1 MLSSK
6 SKIFITGA
14 TGFVGSYILRK
25 LIADGQENIYC
36 LKRKQSDFKLA
47 ADVAAKV
54 HWVDGDILD
63 IPSLEKHL
71 CGMDIVIHAAAI
83 VTFHT
88 KNKKMLIET
97 AMTGTANLVN
107 VAMHCEV
114 KKFIHI
120 SSIAAIGR
128 RKKKE
133 DIDEKLMFSH
143 SEFDTTYGLSKFLA
157 EQEVWRAHAEGLF
170 TTILSPSMVLGAGH
184 WENSSVQIFKKVYQ
198 GIKYFPEGVNGW
210 VDVRDVA
217 EAVSLAIKG
226 DFNGERFIISAENI
240 HYQNM
245 FAMIAEQ
252 LKVKPPI
259 LKFNYLWSGIIWR
272 LEAIRSLLLGSKPII
287 TKETIVSTA
296 VESYYDNKKSI
307 RLLGINYRDMQI
319 TIKDSCDAFIN
330 SWPKGEKGAIF
341 GNL

>member
-1 MLSSK
+1 MLSTK
-6 SKIFITGA
+6 SNIFITGA
-14 TGFVGSYILRK
+14 TGFIGSYILRK
-25 LIADGQENIYC
+25 LITEGYENIFC
-36 LKRKQSDFKLA
+36 LKRLQSDFQLA
-47 ADVAAKV
+47 SDVAAKV
-54 HWVDGDILD
+54 HWVEGDILD
-63 IPSLEKHL
+63 IPCLESHL
-71 CGMDIVIHAAAI
+71 IGMDVVIHAAAI

-107 VAMHCEV
+107 VAMHCGV

-157 EQEVWRAHAEGLF
+157 EQEVWRAHAEGLY
-170 TTILSPSMVLGAGH
+170 TTILSPSMVLGAGN
-184 WENSSVQIFKKVYQ
+184 WENSSVQIFKKVYK
-198 GIKYFPEGVNGW
+198 GIKYFPGGVNGW

-217 EAVSLAIKG
+217 ESVSLSIKG
-226 DFNGERFIISAENI
+226 DFNGEKFIISADNI
-240 HYQNM
+240 SYQNM

-259 LKFNYLWSGIIWR
+259 LKFNYLLSGLIWR
-272 LEAIRSLLLGSKPII
+272 LEAVRSHLLGSKPVI

-296 VESYYDNKKSI
+296 VESYYDNKKSV
-307 RLLGINYRDMQI
+307 RLLGLKYRDLQS
-319 TIKDSCDAFIN
+319 TIKDSCESFLN
-330 SWPKGEKGAIF
+330 SWPKGQKAAIF
-341 GNL
+341 WNL